1 MSGVFWAI
9 VIVIGGVYSVGTAV
23 NWIIKLM

>member
-1 MSGVFWAI
+1 MSGVFWAV
-9 VIVIGGVYSVGTAV
+9 VIVVGGVYSVGTAV